1 MINIVGVR
9 KLKISQNCKN
19 NNKKAI
25 FIIHRLVKSE
35 NIAQGK
41 LKVGLEIHQQLGTK
55 NKLFCDCK
63 IIDSNEYDFT
73 FKRNLRPTQSEMGS
87 YDQAALFE
95 SKKIKMVK
103 YQSSKNANCLIES
116 DEEPPR
122 MVNNDALELVLTIS
136 LALNCTIEDELHVM
150 RKIVIDGSNTTGF
163 QRTILVG
170 RNGFLEIEGVK
181 VGIQSVCLE
190 EDAARIINEDKK
202 EDENKT
208 YSLDRLGIPLI
219 EIALEPISNSP
230 IFVTNVAQTVGRLL
244 RSTKKV
250 TRGLGSIRQDVN
262 ISTED
267 GPVVEVKGVQQL
279 SQLPLV
285 IEYERKRQ
293 DALNQIA
300 NELKKRKIDES
311 SFIDNVTDVT
321 QLLSKSSSKVVKKTL
336 TGDSTFTAFVL
347 RGFKGM
353 LSFEPY
359 PAIRLGKELGD
370 LVKVYGIG
378 GIFHSDELPNY
389 GITAEDVE
397 AITAILRMD
406 KNDAFVLIGG
416 PAKYLNTVLFE
427 LFTRIKKAFSG
438 VVPETRSARLDG
450 VTVFS
455 RPKPGSS
462 RMYPETDIPYILIDK
477 GKLKELSQDT
487 PQPWNQ
493 IIDQICKKY
502 DINKTLAENI
512 FDSKYFSLF
521 EKIVSCTSIN
531 PAFVISKL
539 TEDLVSMEREGYDSS
554 ILSEDA
560 LFSLFT
566 ELDNARITK
575 ESIPLV
581 IEKFL
586 KNESRDIDEIISSF
600 GTESISEEYVDET
613 INKIIHENAIV
624 ISQKGLDSVGLLMGR
639 CMEVLRGRIDGE
651 RVNKKLMA
659 KLTEYLQ
666 KSNGSDN

>member
-1 MINIVGVR
+1 M
-9 KLKISQNCKN
+9 
-19 NNKKAI
+19 
-25 FIIHRLVKSE
+25 VKSE
-35 NIAQGK
+35 TIAHDK
-41 LKVGLEIHQQLGTK
+41 LNVGLEIHQQLGSK

-63 IIDSNEYDFT
+63 INDSNEYDFT

-95 SKKIKMVK
+95 SKKIKTVK

-116 DEEPPR
+116 DEEPPK
-122 MVNNDALELVLTIS
+122 MVNNEALEFVLTIS

-170 RNGFLEIEGVK
+170 RNGFLEVEGVR

-190 EDAARIINEDKK
+190 EDAARIINEDKR
-202 EDENKT
+202 EDENKG

-219 EIALEPISNSP
+219 EIALEPISDSP

-311 SFIDNVTDVT
+311 SFIDHVTDVT
-321 QLLSKSSSKVVKKTL
+321 QLLSKSSSKVVKKIL
-336 TGDSTFTAFVL
+336 TSDSRFTAFVL
-347 RGFKGM
+347 RGFKG
-353 LSFEPY
+353 LLTFEPY

-370 LVKVYGIG
+370 LVKAYGIG

-389 GITAEDVE
+389 GITPEDVE
-397 AITAILRMD
+397 SISAVLRMD

-416 PAKYLNTVLFE
+416 PTKLVNTVLFE

-462 RMYPETDIPYILIDK
+462 RMYPETDIPYISIDK
-477 GKLKELSQDT
+477 RKLKQLSQDT
-487 PQPWNQ
+487 PQPWNE

-502 DINKTLAENI
+502 NINRTLAENI
-512 FDSKYFSLF
+512 FDSNYFPLF
-521 EKIVSCTSIN
+521 EKIVSHTSIS
-531 PAFVISKL
+531 PSFVISKL

-554 ILSEDA
+554 ILSEDV
-560 LFSLFT
+560 LFCLFT
-566 ELDNARITK
+566 ELDNSRITK

-581 IEKFL
+581 IEKLL
-586 KNESRDIDEIISSF
+586 KNESMDVDEIISSF

-613 INKIIHENAIV
+613 ISKIIHENATV

-639 CMEVLRGRIDGE
+639 CMEVLRGKIDGE
-651 RVNKKLMA
+651 KVNKKLIA

-666 KSNGSDN
+666 KSKG

>member
-1 MINIVGVR
+1 MVKRETIAHD
-9 KLKISQNCKN
+9 KLN
-19 NNKKAI
+19 
-25 FIIHRLVKSE
+25 
-35 NIAQGK
+35 
-41 LKVGLEIHQQLGTK
+41 VGLEIHQQLGSK

-63 IIDSNEYDFT
+63 INDSNEYDFT

-95 SKKIKMVK
+95 SKKIKTVK

-116 DEEPPR
+116 DEEPPK
-122 MVNNDALELVLTIS
+122 MVNNEALEFVLTIS

-170 RNGFLEIEGVK
+170 RNGFLEVEGVR

-190 EDAARIINEDKK
+190 EDAARIINEDKR
-202 EDENKT
+202 EDENKG

-219 EIALEPISNSP
+219 EIALEPISDSP

-262 ISTED
+262 ISTAD

-311 SFIDNVTDVT
+311 SFIDHVTDVT
-321 QLLSKSSSKVVKKTL
+321 QLLSKSSSKVVKKIL
-336 TGDSTFTAFVL
+336 TGDSRFTAFVL
-347 RGFKGM
+347 RGFKGL

-389 GITAEDVE
+389 GITPEDVE
-397 AITAILRMD
+397 SISAVLRMD

-416 PAKYLNTVLFE
+416 PTKLVNTVLFE

-462 RMYPETDIPYILIDK
+462 RMYPETDIPYISIDK
-477 GKLKELSQDT
+477 RKLKQLSQDI
-487 PQPWNQ
+487 PQPWNE

-502 DINKTLAENI
+502 NINKTLAENI
-512 FDSKYFSLF
+512 FDSKYFPLF
-521 EKIVSCTSIN
+521 EKIVSHTSISSS
-531 PAFVISKL
+531 FVISKL

-554 ILSEDA
+554 ILSEDV
-560 LFSLFT
+560 LFCLFT
-566 ELDNARITK
+566 ELDNSRITK

-581 IEKFL
+581 IEKLL
-586 KNESRDIDEIISSF
+586 KNESMDVDEIISSF
-600 GTESISEEYVDET
+600 GIERISEEYVDET
-613 INKIIHENAIV
+613 ISKIIHENATV

-639 CMEVLRGRIDGE
+639 CMEVLRGKIDGE
-651 RVNKKLMA
+651 KVNKKLIA

-666 KSNGSDN
+666 KSKG

>member
-1 MINIVGVR
+1 MI
-9 KLKISQNCKN
+9 
-19 NNKKAI
+19 
-25 FIIHRLVKSE
+25 KSE
-35 NIAQGK
+35 TIAQDK
-41 LKVGLEIHQQLGTK
+41 LNVGLEIHQQLGSK

-63 IIDSNEYDFT
+63 INDSNEYDFT

-95 SKKIKMVK
+95 SKKIKTVK

-116 DEEPPR
+116 DEEPPK
-122 MVNNDALELVLTIS
+122 MVNNEALEFVLTIS

-170 RNGFLEIEGVK
+170 RNGFLEVEGVR

-190 EDAARIINEDKK
+190 EDAARIINEDKR
-202 EDENKT
+202 EDENKG

-219 EIALEPISNSP
+219 EIALEPISDSP
-230 IFVTNVAQTVGRLL
+230 IFVTNVAQTIGRLL

-311 SFIDNVTDVT
+311 SFIDHVTDVT
-321 QLLSKSSSKVVKKTL
+321 QLLSKSSSKVVKKIL
-336 TGDSTFTAFVL
+336 TSDSRFTAFVL
-347 RGFKGM
+347 RGFKGL

-389 GITAEDVE
+389 GITPEDVE
-397 AITAILRMD
+397 SISAVLRMD

-416 PAKYLNTVLFE
+416 PTKLVNTVLFE

-455 RPKPGSS
+455 RPKPGAS
-462 RMYPETDIPYILIDK
+462 RMYPETDIPYISIDK
-477 GKLKELSQDT
+477 RKLKQLSQDT
-487 PQPWNQ
+487 PQPWNE

-502 DINKTLAENI
+502 NINKTLAENI
-512 FDSKYFSLF
+512 FDSKYFPLF
-521 EKIVSCTSIN
+521 EKIVSHTSIS
-531 PAFVISKL
+531 PSFVISKL

-554 ILSEDA
+554 ILSEDV
-560 LFSLFT
+560 LFCLFT
-566 ELDNARITK
+566 ELDNSRITK

-581 IEKFL
+581 IEKLL
-586 KNESRDIDEIISSF
+586 KNESMDVDEIISSF

-613 INKIIHENAIV
+613 ISKIIHENATV

-639 CMEVLRGRIDGE
+639 CMEVLRGKIDGE
-651 RVNKKLMA
+651 KVNKKLIA

-666 KSNGSDN
+666 KSKG

>member
-1 MINIVGVR
+1 MV
-9 KLKISQNCKN
+9 KN
-19 NNKKAI
+19 
-25 FIIHRLVKSE
+25 E
-35 NIAQGK
+35 TIAQDK
-41 LKVGLEIHQQLGTK
+41 LKVGLEIHQQLASK

-63 IIDSNEYDFT
+63 IIESNEYDFT

-95 SKKIKMVK
+95 SKKIKTVK

-122 MVNNDALELVLTIS
+122 TVNNEALELVLTIS
-136 LALNCTIEDELHVM
+136 LALNCTIEDELHIM

-170 RNGFLEIEGVK
+170 RNGFLEVEGIR

-202 EDENKT
+202 EDENKA

-262 ISTED
+262 ISTEN

-300 NELKKRKIDES
+300 NELKKRDIDES

-321 QLLSKSSSKVVKKTL
+321 QLLSKSSSKVVKKIL
-336 TGDSTFTAFVL
+336 TGDSRFTAFVL
-347 RGFKGM
+347 RKFKGI

-359 PAIRLGKELGD
+359 PGIRLGKELGD

-389 GITAEDVE
+389 GITTEDVE
-397 AITAILRMD
+397 SISDVLRMD
-406 KNDAFVLIGG
+406 KTDAFVLIGG
-416 PAKYLNTVLFE
+416 PTKSLNTVLLE
-427 LFTRIKKAFSG
+427 LFTRIKKGFSG
-438 VVPETRSARLDG
+438 IVPETRSARLDG

-462 RMYPETDIPYILIDK
+462 RMYPETDIPYILIDE
-477 GKLKELSQDT
+477 GKLKQLSQDT
-487 PQPWNQ
+487 PQPWNE

-502 DINKTLAENI
+502 NINKTLAENI

-521 EKIVSCTSIN
+521 EKIVSHTSTS
-531 PAFVISKL
+531 PSFVISKL

-554 ILSEDA
+554 ILSEDV
-560 LFSLFT
+560 LFCLFT
-566 ELDNARITK
+566 ELDNSRITK

-581 IEKFL
+581 IEKLL
-586 KNESRDIDEIISSF
+586 KNESMDVDEIISSF
-600 GTESISEEYVDET
+600 GTESITEGYVDQT
-613 INKIIHENAIV
+613 ISKIIHENSNV

-639 CMEVLRGRIDGE
+639 CMEVLRGKIDGE
-651 RVNKKLMA
+651 KVNKKLIA

-666 KSNGSDN
+666 KANG

>member
-1 MINIVGVR
+1 MV
-9 KLKISQNCKN
+9 KN
-19 NNKKAI
+19 
-25 FIIHRLVKSE
+25 E
-35 NIAQGK
+35 TIAQDK
-41 LKVGLEIHQQLGTK
+41 LKVGLEIHQQLASK

-63 IIDSNEYDFT
+63 IIESNEYDFT

-95 SKKIKMVK
+95 SKKIKTVK

-122 MVNNDALELVLTIS
+122 TVNNEALELVLTIS

-170 RNGFLEIEGVK
+170 RNGFLEVEGIR

-202 EDENKT
+202 EDENKA

-262 ISTED
+262 ISTEN

-300 NELKKRKIDES
+300 NELKKRDIDES

-321 QLLSKSSSKVVKKTL
+321 QLLSKSSSKVVKKIL
-336 TGDSTFTAFVL
+336 TGDSRFTAFVL
-347 RGFKGM
+347 RRFKGI

-359 PAIRLGKELGD
+359 PGIRLGKELGD

-389 GITAEDVE
+389 GITTGDVE
-397 AITAILRMD
+397 SISDVLRMD

-416 PAKYLNTVLFE
+416 PTKSLNTVLLE
-427 LFTRIKKAFSG
+427 LFTRIKKGFSG
-438 VVPETRSARLDG
+438 IVPETRSARLDG

-455 RPKPGSS
+455 RPKSGSS
-462 RMYPETDIPYILIDK
+462 RMYPETDIPYISIDE
-477 GKLKELSQDT
+477 GKLKQLSQDI
-487 PQPWNQ
+487 PQPWNE

-502 DINKTLAENI
+502 NINKTLAENI
-512 FDSKYFSLF
+512 FDSKYFPLF
-521 EKIVSCTSIN
+521 EKIVSHTSIS
-531 PAFVISKL
+531 PSFVISKL

-554 ILSEDA
+554 ILSEDV
-560 LFSLFT
+560 LLCLFT
-566 ELDNARITK
+566 ELDNSRITK

-581 IEKFL
+581 IEKLL
-586 KNESRDIDEIISSF
+586 KNESMDVDEIISSF
-600 GTESISEEYVDET
+600 GTESITEGYVDQT
-613 INKIIHENAIV
+613 ISKIIHENSNV

-639 CMEVLRGRIDGE
+639 CMEVLRGKIDGE
-651 RVNKKLMA
+651 KVNKKLIA
-659 KLTEYLQ
+659 KLTEHLQ
-666 KSNGSDN
+666 KANG

>member
-1 MINIVGVR
+1 
-9 KLKISQNCKN
+9 
-19 NNKKAI
+19 
-25 FIIHRLVKSE
+25 LVKNE
-35 NIAQGK
+35 TIAQDK
-41 LKVGLEIHQQLGTK
+41 LKVGLEIHQQLASK

-63 IIDSNEYDFT
+63 IIESNEYDFT

-95 SKKIKMVK
+95 SKKIKTVK

-122 MVNNDALELVLTIS
+122 TVNNEALELVLTIS
-136 LALNCTIEDELHVM
+136 LALNCTIEDELHIM

-170 RNGFLEIEGVK
+170 RNGFLEVEGIR

-202 EDENKT
+202 EDENKA

-262 ISTED
+262 ISTEN

-300 NELKKRKIDES
+300 NELKKRDIDES

-321 QLLSKSSSKVVKKTL
+321 QLLSKSSSKVVKKIL
-336 TGDSTFTAFVL
+336 TGDSRFTAFVL
-347 RGFKGM
+347 RRFKGI

-359 PAIRLGKELGD
+359 PGIRLGKELGD

-389 GITAEDVE
+389 GITTEDVE
-397 AITAILRMD
+397 SISDVLRMD

-416 PAKYLNTVLFE
+416 PTKSLNTVLLE
-427 LFTRIKKAFSG
+427 LFTRIKKGFSG
-438 VVPETRSARLDG
+438 IVPETRSARLDG

-462 RMYPETDIPYILIDK
+462 RMYPETDIPYISIDE
-477 GKLKELSQDT
+477 GKLKQLSQDT
-487 PQPWNQ
+487 PQPWNE

-502 DINKTLAENI
+502 NINKTLAENI

-521 EKIVSCTSIN
+521 EKIVSHTSTS
-531 PAFVISKL
+531 PSFVISKL
-539 TEDLVSMEREGYDSS
+539 TEDLVSMEKEGYDSS
-554 ILSEDA
+554 ILSEDV
-560 LFSLFT
+560 LFCLFT
-566 ELDNARITK
+566 ELDNSRIAK

-581 IEKFL
+581 IEKLL
-586 KNESRDIDEIISSF
+586 KNESMDVDEIISSF
-600 GTESISEEYVDET
+600 GTESISEGYVDQT
-613 INKIIHENAIV
+613 ISKIIHENSNV

-639 CMEVLRGRIDGE
+639 CMEVLRGKIDGE
-651 RVNKKLMA
+651 KVNKKLIA
-659 KLTEYLQ
+659 KLTEHLQ
-666 KSNGSDN
+666 KANG

>member
-1 MINIVGVR
+1 
-9 KLKISQNCKN
+9 
-19 NNKKAI
+19 
-25 FIIHRLVKSE
+25 LVKSE
-35 NIAQGK
+35 TIVQDK
-41 LKVGLEIHQQLGTK
+41 LKVGLEIHQQLGSK

-95 SKKIKMVK
+95 SKKIKTVK

-116 DEEPPR
+116 DEEPPK
-122 MVNNDALELVLTIS
+122 MVNNEALELVLTIS

-170 RNGFLEIEGVK
+170 RNGFLEVEGVR

-202 EDENKT
+202 EDENKA

-285 IEYERKRQ
+285 IEYERMRQ

-321 QLLSKSSSKVVKKTL
+321 QLLSKSSSKVVKKIL
-336 TGDSTFTAFVL
+336 TGDSRFTAFIL
-347 RGFKGM
+347 RGFKGI

-389 GITAEDVE
+389 GITPEDVE
-397 AITAILRMD
+397 SITTVLRMD

-416 PAKYLNTVLFE
+416 PTKSLNTVLFE

-462 RMYPETDIPYILIDK
+462 RMYPETDIPYISIAK
-477 GKLKELSQDT
+477 GKLKQLSQDT

-502 DINKTLAENI
+502 TINKTLAENI

-521 EKIVSCTSIN
+521 EKVVSHTSIS
-531 PAFVISKL
+531 PSFVISKL

-554 ILSEDA
+554 ILSEDV
-560 LFSLFT
+560 LYCLFT
-566 ELDNARITK
+566 ELDNSRITK

-581 IEKFL
+581 IEKLL
-586 KNESRDIDEIISSF
+586 KNESRDVDEIISSF

-613 INKIIHENAIV
+613 ISKIIHENATV

-639 CMEVLRGRIDGE
+639 CMEVLRGKIDGE
-651 RVNKKLMA
+651 KVNKKLMA

-666 KSNGSDN
+666 KSKG

>member
-1 MINIVGVR
+1 M
-9 KLKISQNCKN
+9 
-19 NNKKAI
+19 
-25 FIIHRLVKSE
+25 VKSE
-35 NIAQGK
+35 TIVQDK
-41 LKVGLEIHQQLGTK
+41 LKVGLEIHQQLGSK

-95 SKKIKMVK
+95 SKKIKTVK

-116 DEEPPR
+116 DEEPPK
-122 MVNNDALELVLTIS
+122 MVNNEALELVLTIS

-170 RNGFLEIEGVK
+170 RNGFLEVEGVR

-202 EDENKT
+202 EDENKA

-285 IEYERKRQ
+285 IEYERMRQ

-321 QLLSKSSSKVVKKTL
+321 QLLSKSSSKVVKKIL
-336 TGDSTFTAFVL
+336 TGDSRFTAFIL
-347 RGFKGM
+347 RGFKGI

-389 GITAEDVE
+389 GITPEDVE
-397 AITAILRMD
+397 SITTVLRMD

-416 PAKYLNTVLFE
+416 PTKSLNTVLFE

-462 RMYPETDIPYILIDK
+462 RMYPETDIPYISIAK
-477 GKLKELSQDT
+477 GKLKQLSQDT

-502 DINKTLAENI
+502 TINKTLAENI

-521 EKIVSCTSIN
+521 EKVVSHTSIS
-531 PAFVISKL
+531 PSFVISKL

-554 ILSEDA
+554 ILSEDV
-560 LFSLFT
+560 LYYLFT
-566 ELDNARITK
+566 ELDNSRITK

-581 IEKFL
+581 IEKLL
-586 KNESRDIDEIISSF
+586 KNESRDVDEIISSF

-613 INKIIHENAIV
+613 ISKIIHENATV

-639 CMEVLRGRIDGE
+639 CMEVLRGKIDGE
-651 RVNKKLMA
+651 KVNKKLLA

-666 KSNGSDN
+666 KSKG

>member
-1 MINIVGVR
+1 
-9 KLKISQNCKN
+9 
-19 NNKKAI
+19 
-25 FIIHRLVKSE
+25 LVK
-35 NIAQGK
+35 NGTIAQDK
-41 LKVGLEIHQQLGTK
+41 LKVGLEIHQQLASK

-63 IIDSNEYDFT
+63 IIESNEYDFT

-95 SKKIKMVK
+95 SKKIKTVK

-122 MVNNDALELVLTIS
+122 TVNNEALELVLTIS
-136 LALNCTIEDELHVM
+136 LALNCTIEDELHIM

-170 RNGFLEIEGVK
+170 RNGFLEVEGIR

-202 EDENKT
+202 EDENKA

-262 ISTED
+262 ISTEN

-300 NELKKRKIDES
+300 NELKKRDIDES

-321 QLLSKSSSKVVKKTL
+321 QLLSKSSSKVVKKIL
-336 TGDSTFTAFVL
+336 TGDSRFTAFVL
-347 RGFKGM
+347 RRFKGI

-359 PAIRLGKELGD
+359 PGIRLGKELGD

-389 GITAEDVE
+389 GITTEDVE
-397 AITAILRMD
+397 SISDVLRMD

-416 PAKYLNTVLFE
+416 PTKSLNTVLLE
-427 LFTRIKKAFSG
+427 LFTRIKKGFSG
-438 VVPETRSARLDG
+438 IVPETRSARLDG

-455 RPKPGSS
+455 RPKSGSS
-462 RMYPETDIPYILIDK
+462 RMYPETDIPYISIDE
-477 GKLKELSQDT
+477 GKLKQLSQDT
-487 PQPWNQ
+487 PQPWNE

-502 DINKTLAENI
+502 NINKTLAENI

-521 EKIVSCTSIN
+521 EKIVSHTSTS
-531 PAFVISKL
+531 PSFVISKL

-554 ILSEDA
+554 ILSEDV
-560 LFSLFT
+560 LFCLFT
-566 ELDNARITK
+566 ELDNSRITK

-581 IEKFL
+581 IEKLL
-586 KNESRDIDEIISSF
+586 KNESMDVDEIISSF
-600 GTESISEEYVDET
+600 GTESISEGYVDQT
-613 INKIIHENAIV
+613 ISKIIHENSNV

-639 CMEVLRGRIDGE
+639 CMEVLRGKIDGE
-651 RVNKKLMA
+651 KVNKKLIA

-666 KSNGSDN
+666 KANG

>member
-1 MINIVGVR
+1 M
-9 KLKISQNCKN
+9 
-19 NNKKAI
+19 
-25 FIIHRLVKSE
+25 VKSE
-35 NIAQGK
+35 TIVQDK
-41 LKVGLEIHQQLGTK
+41 LKVGLEIHQQLGSK

-95 SKKIKMVK
+95 SKKIKTVK

-116 DEEPPR
+116 DEEPPK
-122 MVNNDALELVLTIS
+122 MVNNEALELVLTIS

-170 RNGFLEIEGVK
+170 RNGFLEVEGVR

-202 EDENKT
+202 EDENKA

-285 IEYERKRQ
+285 IEYERMRQ

-321 QLLSKSSSKVVKKTL
+321 QLLSKSSSKVVKKIL
-336 TGDSTFTAFVL
+336 TGDSRFTAFIL
-347 RGFKGM
+347 RGFKGI

-389 GITAEDVE
+389 GITPEDVE
-397 AITAILRMD
+397 SITTVLRMD

-416 PAKYLNTVLFE
+416 PTKSLNTVLFE

-462 RMYPETDIPYILIDK
+462 RMYPETDIPYISIAK
-477 GKLKELSQDT
+477 GKLKQLSQDT

-502 DINKTLAENI
+502 TINKTLAENI

-521 EKIVSCTSIN
+521 EKVVSHTSIS
-531 PAFVISKL
+531 PSFVISKL

-554 ILSEDA
+554 ILSEDV
-560 LFSLFT
+560 LYCLFT
-566 ELDNARITK
+566 ELDNSRITK

-581 IEKFL
+581 IEKLL
-586 KNESRDIDEIISSF
+586 KNESRDVDEIISSF
-600 GTESISEEYVDET
+600 GTENISEEYVDET
-613 INKIIHENAIV
+613 MSKIIHENATV

-639 CMEVLRGRIDGE
+639 CMEVLRGKIDGE
-651 RVNKKLMA
+651 KVNKKLMA

-666 KSNGSDN
+666 KSKG

>member
-1 MINIVGVR
+1 MV
-9 KLKISQNCKN
+9 KN
-19 NNKKAI
+19 
-25 FIIHRLVKSE
+25 E
-35 NIAQGK
+35 TIAQDK
-41 LKVGLEIHQQLGTK
+41 LKVGLEIHQQLGSK

-63 IIDSNEYDFT
+63 IIESNEYDFT

-95 SKKIKMVK
+95 SKKIKTVK

-116 DEEPPR
+116 DEEPPK
-122 MVNNDALELVLTIS
+122 MVNNEALELVLTIS
-136 LALNCTIEDELHVM
+136 LALNCTIEDELHIM

-170 RNGFLEIEGVK
+170 RNGFLEVEGIR

-202 EDENKT
+202 EDENKA

-300 NELKKRKIDES
+300 NELKKRDIDES
-311 SFIDNVTDVT
+311 SFIDNVMDVT
-321 QLLSKSSSKVVKKTL
+321 QLLSKSSSKVVKKIL
-336 TGDSTFTAFVL
+336 TGDSRFTAFVL
-347 RGFKGM
+347 RRFKGI

-359 PAIRLGKELGD
+359 PGIRLGKELGD

-389 GITAEDVE
+389 GITTEDVE
-397 AITAILRMD
+397 SISDVLRMD

-416 PAKYLNTVLFE
+416 PTKSLNTVLLE
-427 LFTRIKKAFSG
+427 LFTRIKKGFSG
-438 VVPETRSARLDG
+438 IVPETRSARLDG

-455 RPKPGSS
+455 RPKSGSS
-462 RMYPETDIPYILIDK
+462 RMYPETDIPYISIDE
-477 GKLKELSQDT
+477 GKLKQLSQDT
-487 PQPWNQ
+487 PQPWNE

-502 DINKTLAENI
+502 NINKTLAENI

-521 EKIVSCTSIN
+521 EKIVSQTSTS
-531 PAFVISKL
+531 PSFVISKL

-554 ILSEDA
+554 ILSEDV
-560 LFSLFT
+560 LFCLFT
-566 ELDNARITK
+566 ELDNSRITK

-581 IEKFL
+581 IEKLL
-586 KNESRDIDEIISSF
+586 KNESMDVDEIISSF
-600 GTESISEEYVDET
+600 GTESISEGYVDQT
-613 INKIIHENAIV
+613 ISKIIHENSNV

-639 CMEVLRGRIDGE
+639 CMEVLRGKIDGE
-651 RVNKKLMA
+651 KVNKKLIA
-659 KLTEYLQ
+659 KLTEHLQ
-666 KSNGSDN
+666 KANG

>member
-1 MINIVGVR
+1 M
-9 KLKISQNCKN
+9 
-19 NNKKAI
+19 
-25 FIIHRLVKSE
+25 VKSE
-35 NIAQGK
+35 TIAHDK
-41 LKVGLEIHQQLGTK
+41 LNVGLEIHQQLGSK

-63 IIDSNEYDFT
+63 INDSNEYDFT

-95 SKKIKMVK
+95 SKKIKTVK

-116 DEEPPR
+116 DEEPPK
-122 MVNNDALELVLTIS
+122 MVNNEALEFVLTIS

-170 RNGFLEIEGVK
+170 RNGFLEVEGVR

-190 EDAARIINEDKK
+190 EDAARIINEDKR
-202 EDENKT
+202 EDENKG

-219 EIALEPISNSP
+219 EIALEPISDSP

-311 SFIDNVTDVT
+311 SFIDHVTDVT
-321 QLLSKSSSKVVKKTL
+321 QLLSKSSSKVVKKIL
-336 TGDSTFTAFVL
+336 TGDSRFTAFVL
-347 RGFKGM
+347 RGFKGL

-389 GITAEDVE
+389 GITPEDVE
-397 AITAILRMD
+397 SISAVLRMD

-416 PAKYLNTVLFE
+416 PTKLVNTVLFE

-455 RPKPGSS
+455 RPKPGAS
-462 RMYPETDIPYILIDK
+462 RMYPETDIPYISIDK
-477 GKLKELSQDT
+477 RKLKQLSQDT
-487 PQPWNQ
+487 PQPWNE

-502 DINKTLAENI
+502 NINKTLAENI
-512 FDSKYFSLF
+512 FDSKYFLLF
-521 EKIVSCTSIN
+521 EKIVSHTSIS
-531 PAFVISKL
+531 PSFVISKL

-554 ILSEDA
+554 ILSEDV
-560 LFSLFT
+560 LFCLFT
-566 ELDNARITK
+566 ELDNSRITK

-581 IEKFL
+581 IEKLL
-586 KNESRDIDEIISSF
+586 KNESMDVDEIISSF

-613 INKIIHENAIV
+613 ISKIIHENATV

-639 CMEVLRGRIDGE
+639 CMEVLRGKIDGE
-651 RVNKKLMA
+651 KVNKKLIA

-666 KSNGSDN
+666 KSKG

>member
-1 MINIVGVR
+1 MV
-9 KLKISQNCKN
+9 KN
-19 NNKKAI
+19 
-25 FIIHRLVKSE
+25 E
-35 NIAQGK
+35 TIAQDK
-41 LKVGLEIHQQLGTK
+41 LKVGLEIHQQLASK

-63 IIDSNEYDFT
+63 IIESNEYDFT

-95 SKKIKMVK
+95 SKKIKTVK

-122 MVNNDALELVLTIS
+122 TVNNEALELVLTIS
-136 LALNCTIEDELHVM
+136 LALNCTIEDELHIM

-170 RNGFLEIEGVK
+170 RNGFLEVEGIR

-202 EDENKT
+202 EDENKA

-262 ISTED
+262 ISTEN

-300 NELKKRKIDES
+300 NELKKRDIDES

-321 QLLSKSSSKVVKKTL
+321 QLLSKSSSKVVKKIL
-336 TGDSTFTAFVL
+336 TGDSRFTAFVL
-347 RGFKGM
+347 RRFKGI

-359 PAIRLGKELGD
+359 PGIRLGKELGD

-389 GITAEDVE
+389 GITTENVESISDV
-397 AITAILRMD
+397 LRMD

-416 PAKYLNTVLFE
+416 PTKSLNTVLLE
-427 LFTRIKKAFSG
+427 LFARIKKGFSG
-438 VVPETRSARLDG
+438 IVPETRSARLDG

-462 RMYPETDIPYILIDK
+462 RMYPETDIPYISIDE
-477 GKLKELSQDT
+477 GKLKQLSQDT
-487 PQPWNQ
+487 PQQWNE

-502 DINKTLAENI
+502 NINKTLAENI

-521 EKIVSCTSIN
+521 EKIVSQTSTS
-531 PAFVISKL
+531 PSFVISKL

-554 ILSEDA
+554 ILSEDV
-560 LFSLFT
+560 LFYLFT
-566 ELDNARITK
+566 ELDNSRITK

-581 IEKFL
+581 IEKLL
-586 KNESRDIDEIISSF
+586 KNESMDVDEIISSF
-600 GTESISEEYVDET
+600 GTESISEGYVDQT
-613 INKIIHENAIV
+613 ISKIIHENSNV

-639 CMEVLRGRIDGE
+639 CMEVLRGKIDGE
-651 RVNKKLMA
+651 KVNKKLIA

-666 KSNGSDN
+666 KANG

>member
-1 MINIVGVR
+1 M
-9 KLKISQNCKN
+9 
-19 NNKKAI
+19 
-25 FIIHRLVKSE
+25 VKSE
-35 NIAQGK
+35 TIAHDK
-41 LKVGLEIHQQLGTK
+41 LNVGLEIHQQLGSK

-63 IIDSNEYDFT
+63 INDSNEYDFT

-95 SKKIKMVK
+95 SKKIKTVK

-116 DEEPPR
+116 DEEPPK
-122 MVNNDALELVLTIS
+122 MVNNEALEFVLTIS

-170 RNGFLEIEGVK
+170 RNGFLEVEGVR

-190 EDAARIINEDKK
+190 EDAARIINEDKR
-202 EDENKT
+202 EDENKG

-219 EIALEPISNSP
+219 EIALEPISDSP
-230 IFVTNVAQTVGRLL
+230 IFVTNVAQTIGRLL

-279 SQLPLV
+279 LQLPLV

-311 SFIDNVTDVT
+311 SFIDHVTDVT
-321 QLLSKSSSKVVKKTL
+321 QLLSKSSSKVVKKIL
-336 TGDSTFTAFVL
+336 TGDTRFTAFVL
-347 RGFKGM
+347 RGFKGL

-389 GITAEDVE
+389 GITPEDVE
-397 AITAILRMD
+397 SISAVLRMD

-416 PAKYLNTVLFE
+416 PTKLVNTVLFE

-455 RPKPGSS
+455 RPKPGAS
-462 RMYPETDIPYILIDK
+462 RMYPETDIPYISIDK
-477 GKLKELSQDT
+477 RKLKQLSQDT
-487 PQPWNQ
+487 PQPWNE

-502 DINKTLAENI
+502 NINKTLAENI
-512 FDSKYFSLF
+512 FDSKYFPLF
-521 EKIVSCTSIN
+521 EKIVSHTSIS
-531 PAFVISKL
+531 PSFVISKL

-554 ILSEDA
+554 ILSEDV
-560 LFSLFT
+560 LFCLFT
-566 ELDNARITK
+566 ELDNSRITK

-581 IEKFL
+581 IEKLL
-586 KNESRDIDEIISSF
+586 KNESMDVDEIISSF

-613 INKIIHENAIV
+613 ISKIIHENATV

-639 CMEVLRGRIDGE
+639 CMEVLRGKIDGE
-651 RVNKKLMA
+651 KVNKKLIA

-666 KSNGSDN
+666 KSKG

>member
-1 MINIVGVR
+1 M
-9 KLKISQNCKN
+9 
-19 NNKKAI
+19 
-25 FIIHRLVKSE
+25 VKSE
-35 NIAQGK
+35 TIVQDK
-41 LKVGLEIHQQLGTK
+41 LKVGLEIHQQLGSK

-95 SKKIKMVK
+95 SKKIKTVK
-103 YQSSKNANCLIES
+103 YQSSKHANCLIES
-116 DEEPPR
+116 DEEPPK
-122 MVNNDALELVLTIS
+122 MVNNEALELVLTIS

-170 RNGFLEIEGVK
+170 RNGFLEVEGVR

-202 EDENKT
+202 EDENKA

-285 IEYERKRQ
+285 IEYERMRQ

-321 QLLSKSSSKVVKKTL
+321 QLLSKSYSKVVKKIL
-336 TGDSTFTAFVL
+336 TGDSRFTAFIL
-347 RGFKGM
+347 RGFKGI

-389 GITAEDVE
+389 GITPEDVE
-397 AITAILRMD
+397 SITTVLRMD

-416 PAKYLNTVLFE
+416 PTKSLNTVLFE

-462 RMYPETDIPYILIDK
+462 RMYPETDIPYISIAK
-477 GKLKELSQDT
+477 GKLKQLSQDT

-502 DINKTLAENI
+502 TINKTLAENI

-521 EKIVSCTSIN
+521 EKVVSHTSIS
-531 PAFVISKL
+531 PSFVISKL

-554 ILSEDA
+554 ILSEDV
-560 LFSLFT
+560 LYCLFT
-566 ELDNARITK
+566 ELDNSRITK

-581 IEKFL
+581 IEKLL
-586 KNESRDIDEIISSF
+586 KNESRDVDEIISSF

-613 INKIIHENAIV
+613 ISKIIHENATV

-639 CMEVLRGRIDGE
+639 CMEVLRGKIDGE
-651 RVNKKLMA
+651 KVNKKLMA

-666 KSNGSDN
+666 KSKG

>member
-1 MINIVGVR
+1 M
-9 KLKISQNCKN
+9 
-19 NNKKAI
+19 
-25 FIIHRLVKSE
+25 VKSE
-35 NIAQGK
+35 TIAHDK
-41 LKVGLEIHQQLGTK
+41 LNVGLEIHQQLGSK

-63 IIDSNEYDFT
+63 INDSNEYDFT

-95 SKKIKMVK
+95 SKKIKTVK

-116 DEEPPR
+116 DEEPPK
-122 MVNNDALELVLTIS
+122 MVNNEALEFVLTIS

-170 RNGFLEIEGVK
+170 RNGFLEVEGVR

-190 EDAARIINEDKK
+190 EDAARIINEDKR
-202 EDENKT
+202 EDENKG

-219 EIALEPISNSP
+219 EIALEPISDSP

-311 SFIDNVTDVT
+311 SFIDHVTDVT
-321 QLLSKSSSKVVKKTL
+321 QLLSKSSSKVVKKIL
-336 TGDSTFTAFVL
+336 TGDSRFTAFVL
-347 RGFKGM
+347 RGFKGL

-389 GITAEDVE
+389 GITPEDVE
-397 AITAILRMD
+397 SISAVLRMD

-416 PAKYLNTVLFE
+416 PTKLVNTVLFE

-455 RPKPGSS
+455 RPKPGAS
-462 RMYPETDIPYILIDK
+462 RMYPETDIPYISIDK
-477 GKLKELSQDT
+477 RKLKQLSQDT
-487 PQPWNQ
+487 PQPWNE

-502 DINKTLAENI
+502 NINKTLAENI
-512 FDSKYFSLF
+512 FDSKYFPLF
-521 EKIVSCTSIN
+521 EKIVSHTSIS
-531 PAFVISKL
+531 PSFVISKL

-554 ILSEDA
+554 ILSEDV
-560 LFSLFT
+560 LFCLFT
-566 ELDNARITK
+566 ELDNSRITK

-581 IEKFL
+581 IEKLL
-586 KNESRDIDEIISSF
+586 KNESMDVDEIISSF

-613 INKIIHENAIV
+613 ISKIIHENATV

-639 CMEVLRGRIDGE
+639 CMEVLRGKIDGE
-651 RVNKKLMA
+651 KVNKKLIA

-666 KSNGSDN
+666 KSKG

>member
-1 MINIVGVR
+1 
-9 KLKISQNCKN
+9 
-19 NNKKAI
+19 
-25 FIIHRLVKSE
+25 LVKSE
-35 NIAQGK
+35 TIVQDK
-41 LKVGLEIHQQLGTK
+41 LKVGLEIHQQLGSK

-95 SKKIKMVK
+95 SKKIKTVK

-116 DEEPPR
+116 DEEPPK
-122 MVNNDALELVLTIS
+122 MVNNEALELVLTIS

-170 RNGFLEIEGVK
+170 RNGFLEVEGVR

-202 EDENKT
+202 EDENKA

-321 QLLSKSSSKVVKKTL
+321 QLLSKSSSKVVKKIL
-336 TGDSTFTAFVL
+336 TGDSRFTAFIL
-347 RGFKGM
+347 RGFKGI

-389 GITAEDVE
+389 GITPEDVE
-397 AITAILRMD
+397 SITTVLRMD

-416 PAKYLNTVLFE
+416 PTKSLNTVLFE

-462 RMYPETDIPYILIDK
+462 RMYPETDIPYISIAK
-477 GKLKELSQDT
+477 GKLKQLSQDT

-502 DINKTLAENI
+502 TINKTLAENI

-521 EKIVSCTSIN
+521 EKIVSHMSIS
-531 PAFVISKL
+531 PSFVISKL

-554 ILSEDA
+554 ILSEDV
-560 LFSLFT
+560 LYYLFT
-566 ELDNARITK
+566 ELDNSRITK

-581 IEKFL
+581 IEKLL
-586 KNESRDIDEIISSF
+586 KNESRDVDEIISSF

-613 INKIIHENAIV
+613 ISKIIHENATV

-639 CMEVLRGRIDGE
+639 CMEVLRGKIDGE
-651 RVNKKLMA
+651 KVNKKLMA
-659 KLTEYLQ
+659 KLIEYLQ
-666 KSNGSDN
+666 KSKG